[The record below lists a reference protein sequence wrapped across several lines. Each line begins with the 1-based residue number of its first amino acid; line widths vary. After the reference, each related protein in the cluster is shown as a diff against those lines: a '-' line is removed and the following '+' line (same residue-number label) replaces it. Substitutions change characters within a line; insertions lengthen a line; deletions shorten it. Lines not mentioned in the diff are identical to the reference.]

1 MHIAIRATT
10 GDGALERR
18 VTTLPT
24 RPDMDGI
31 DTVQGLR
38 PRVLPD
44 LLDKAVAEHPD
55 WPALD
60 FMSREW
66 SYAELGAEVEQA
78 AAGLERL
85 GLKRGD
91 RFALCLPNCP
101 YYVVLYFAV
110 LRLGGIVVNL
120 NPLYSVDELDHLVRD
135 SGAHMVA
142 VPDVKAVSDKIAEV
156 AADPAAG
163 IEHIVLCPFADIL
176 PRLKGWAYRLTRR
189 SQTARMGDCPLFF
202 PYADLLVGG
211 ATPSR
216 VGLDPDDIAVLQY
229 TGGTTGVPKGAMLTH
244 ANLAAN
250 SAQMRLHNFKQRDRQ
265 ERTTAVLPMFHVF
278 ALTTVLNYSIDI
290 AGEIVLLPR
299 FEMKQFLA
307 SLKRKPPTQLFGV
320 PTLWIA
326 LNGVPL
332 EKLPDMSEIR
342 ACVSGGAPLPLEVR
356 QEFERRT
363 GVPVV
368 EGYGLTEASPIIACN
383 PLYDGEIKDN
393 SCGPAFPATVLEIR
407 DHENPDKLMPLG
419 ERGEVCAR
427 GPQVMKGYW
436 KRPDATERTMHDG
449 ALRTGDIGYLDEDGY
464 LFLVDR
470 IKDLILCSGYNVYPR
485 TIEDAAYEFPA
496 VGEAIAVGV
505 PDRYRGEAPWLFV
518 APKAGETIDV
528 DELREFLSRELSKI
542 EEPDR
547 IEVRPSLPKTPVG
560 KLSKKD
566 LLAQERDLI
575 AGGAR

>member
-1 MHIAIRATT
+1 MAVVSGATNS
-10 GDGALERR
+10 GDVLAFE
-18 VTTLPT
+18 
-24 RPDMDGI
+24 
-31 DTVQGLR
+31 
-38 PRVLPD
+38 PRLLTD
-44 LLDKAVAEHPD
+44 LLDRAAANHPGRV
-55 WPALD
+55 ALD
-60 FMSREW
+60 FFGRELT
-66 SYAELGAEVEQA
+66 YAQLDSQVAHA

-85 GLKRGD
+85 GLKPGE

-110 LRLGGIVVNL
+110 LRLGAIVVNL
-120 NPLYSVDELDHLVRD
+120 NPLYSQDELDHLIRD
-135 SGAHMVA
+135 SGARMVA
-142 VPDVKAVSDKIAEV
+142 APDVKAVSDKLLNIP
-156 AADPAAG
+156 ADAG
-163 IEHIVLCPFADIL
+163 IERIVLCPFGKAMPALIGL
-176 PRLKGWAYRLTRR
+176 GFRLTNLGKL
-189 SQTARMGDCPLFF
+189 ARPGD
-202 PYADLLVGG
+202 DERLVAFAELVAGG
-211 ATPSR
+211 SSFTPA
-216 VGLDPDDIAVLQY
+216 GLDPDDIAVLQY
-229 TGGTTGVPKGAMLTH
+229 TGGTTGRPKGAMLTH

-250 SAQMRLHNFKQRDRQ
+250 SMQMRLHNFKERDRQ

-299 FEMKQFLA
+299 FEMKQFL
-307 SLKRKPPTQLFGV
+307 SSVKRKPPTQFFGV
-320 PTLWIA
+320 PTLYIA
-326 LNGVPL
+326 INELP
-332 EKLPDMSEIR
+332 EHRLPDLSEVR
-342 ACVSGGAPLPLEVR
+342 ACISGGAPLPLEVR

-383 PLYDGEIKDN
+383 PLYDGPVKDN
-393 SCGPAFPATVLEIR
+393 SCGPAFPGTVLEIR
-407 DHENPDKLMPLG
+407 DHENPERLMAVG

-436 KRPDATERTMHDG
+436 NRPDATERTMYDG

-505 PDRYRGEAPWLFV
+505 PDHYRGEAPWLFV
-518 APKAGETIDV
+518 APKAGMTINV
-528 DELREFLSRELSKI
+528 DELREFLSHELSKI

-547 IEVRPSLPKTPVG
+547 IEVRASLPKTLVG

-575 AGGAR
+575 ASGAR